1 MTKKVVV
8 TRRWPQAVEKALA
21 QKYDV
26 ELNETDQPFDTNK
39 MRASL
44 AQADAVL
51 STVTDNLDASVFE
64 SNEVSAEIIA
74 NFGVGFSHIDIE
86 AARSK
91 NIVVT
96 NTPDVL
102 NECTADLAITLML
115 MINRRAGEGER
126 ELRAGKW
133 SGWRPTHLIG
143 SKMSG
148 KTLGIIGFGRI
159 GRETAKRAHFGF
171 GMPVIACNR
180 SKIDPEALAETN
192 ATQVDSIDILL
203 SQADIVSLHC
213 PGGQANK
220 HLINAER
227 LSLMKPDA
235 FLINTARGEVIDEQA
250 LVNALENNRIAGA
263 GLDVFENEPALCSG
277 LTRLENA
284 VLLPHLGSATRETRE
299 NMGFRVIQNLDD
311 YFANKRPGDCVT

>member
-1 MTKKVVV
+1 MKKKVVV
-8 TRRWPQAVEKALA
+8 TRRWPQAVEEALA

-26 ELNETDQPFDTNK
+26 EFNETDQPFDNNK

-51 STVTDNLDASVFE
+51 TTVTDKVEASVFE
-64 SNEVSAEIIA
+64 SNEVSAQIIG
-74 NFGVGFSHIDIE
+74 NFGVGYSHIDIE
-86 AARSK
+86 AAKSK
-91 NIVVT
+91 NIVIT

-102 NECTADLAITLML
+102 SECTADLAITLML
-115 MINRRAGEGER
+115 MISRRAGEGER

-133 SGWRPTHLIG
+133 SGWRPTHLMG
-143 SKMSG
+143 CKMSG
-148 KTLGIIGFGRI
+148 KTLGIVGFGRI

-171 GMPVIACNR
+171 GMPVIAYNR
-180 SKIDPEALAETN
+180 SRIDPKILAETN
-192 ATQVDSIDILL
+192 TTQVESIDSLL

-213 PGGQANK
+213 PGGDSNK

-227 LSLMKPDA
+227 LSLMKPSS

-250 LVNALENNRIAGA
+250 LVNALNENQIAGA

-277 LTRLENA
+277 LAELENT

-299 NMGFRVIQNLDD
+299 KMGFRVIQNLDE
-311 YFANKRPGDCVT
+311 YFANKTPRDCVT